1 MDTPTTDQYSNS
13 NHYSIS
19 YQERIHQQRPGF
31 SRSYNRLADFLLD
44 SYLQAAL
51 MTAHELAQTLD
62 LDPATVVRF
71 AQSLGYSGFLEL
83 QQELRRR
90 VRAQYLPGIQNTEL
104 SSPIENT
111 LQALSQTRLN
121 LAFSQVDALV
131 DQISNTRQILVASDP
146 IAQWLA
152 GWLAN
157 RLSAG
162 GFSAHN
168 TGMMREALAAALS
181 QSEPGDLLLG
191 IDLLGESACIVRA
204 LELAKQ
210 AGLSVALISG
220 AASLPSAALA
230 DIALVIHGAED
241 PPTRLACAAAIVN
254 TLELALWKRFP
265 ERMNTA
271 RARLAELT
279 AQIVSLD

>member
-254 TLELALWKRFP
+254 TLELALWQRFP

-279 AQIVSLD
+279 AQIVSVD

>member
-90 VRAQYLPGIQNTEL
+90 VRSQYLPGIQNAEL

-131 DQISNTRQILVASDP
+131 EQISNARQILVASDP

-152 GWLAN
+152 KWLAN

>member
-90 VRAQYLPGIQNTEL
+90 VRAQYLPGIQNAEL

-241 PPTRLACAAAIVN
+241 SPTRLACAAAIVN
-254 TLELALWKRFP
+254 TLELALWQRFP

>member
-90 VRAQYLPGIQNTEL
+90 VRSQYLPGIQNAEL